1 MVQFTATSTD
11 SSFDTW
17 GNATIINNNTNSS
30 STKTATDP
38 PPQPHRYA
46 ELEFTEDPFKD
57 VSFGDPFTTN
67 MTSTDDPF
75 AVPTATP
82 NGGIKK
88 KGPESNFDPF
98 AMEKDPFASP
108 SSKTNHFNNLNN
120 NQPAMTTDFDTA
132 FSALGSGG
140 LSGWNGGRVDPFSSP
155 SDNNNKSSS
164 SWGDDF
170 RFSPNSSQT
179 KSPPTP
185 VASST
190 LKSKSSS
197 TSSSSKV
204 LSVTRTAS
212 DRETLPK
219 LSEEAQL
226 AWAATESVRLEK
238 ERRRKADMQEKADLE
253 MAIALSKSE
262 MEGRSPSHH
271 HDRLI

>member
-1 MVQFTATSTD
+1 V
-11 SSFDTW
+11 
-17 GNATIINNNTNSS
+17 GKCNRKCIINNNTNSS

-38 PPQPHRYA
+38 PPQSHRYA
-46 ELEFTEDPFKD
+46 VLEFTEDPFKD

-67 MTSTDDPF
+67 MTITDDPF

-88 KGPESNFDPF
+88 KGLESNFDPF

-108 SSKTNHFNNLNN
+108 SSKTNHFNNLIS

-140 LSGWNGGRVDPFSSP
+140 LSGWNGGRADPFSSP

-197 TSSSSKV
+197 TSPSSKV
-204 LSVTRTAS
+204 LSATRTAS

-226 AWAATESVRLEK
+226 AWAAAESVRLEK
-238 ERRRKADMQEKADLE
+238 ERRRKAEMQEKADLE